1 MRKIIKKE
9 KLSETVFRLTVEAPE
24 IAVKHKAGQFI
35 IIRIDDDGE
44 RIPLTI
50 AESDAQNGTIVL
62 VVQAV
67 GKTTRKLVS
76 MNEGDLIP
84 DMVGPLGVA
93 THISDAKHV
102 VLVGGGVGVAPL
114 YPITKAYKESGAEI
128 TVILGARTES
138 LILMEDRYSELADNL
153 IIATDDGSKGIKGR
167 VTDALQGIIDS
178 GKQIDEVVAI
188 GPLIMMKFV
197 SLLTKQYGIH
207 TTVSLNPIMV
217 DGTGMCGGCR
227 VTVGGVTRFACV
239 HGPEF
244 DAHQVDFD
252 GLLRRDG
259 AYKHEEKCRL
269 DAYIEGEK

>member
-153 IIATDDGSKGIKGR
+153 IIATDDGSRGIKGR